1 MKSAFLQFGI
11 IPIKIIKCV
20 NEKSINLKVNIQH
33 LFRTISCGRTIPGS
47 ILLAAEN
54 NLGMC
59 LSLLH
64 RLQLPVSF
72 TEMLGNCSKQ
82 IKHLTDCRVAISLW
96 KSVILAITSG
106 LLNCGNLC
114 DCCGSWVCSCTRFLA
129 LNYVRRTHKNLN
141 SRRNIT
147 NFVFFAVKF
156 LLFTYLLK

>member
-20 NEKSINLKVNIQH
+20 SQIIAMNLKVHIQH
-33 LFRTISCGRTIPGS
+33 LLHTISCGSTIPGS

-54 NLGMC
+54 NLDMC

-82 IKHLTDCRVAISLW
+82 IKHFTDCRVAISL
-96 KSVILAITSG
+96 
-106 LLNCGNLC
+106 
-114 DCCGSWVCSCTRFLA
+114 
-129 LNYVRRTHKNLN
+129 
-141 SRRNIT
+141 
-147 NFVFFAVKF
+147 
-156 LLFTYLLK
+156 